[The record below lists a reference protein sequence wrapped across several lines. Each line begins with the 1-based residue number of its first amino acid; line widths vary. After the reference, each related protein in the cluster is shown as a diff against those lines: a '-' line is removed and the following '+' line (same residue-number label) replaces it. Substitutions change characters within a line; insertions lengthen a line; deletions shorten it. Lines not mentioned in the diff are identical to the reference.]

1 MTVTLEQIEENMR
14 HLLHEWPKDDGIP
27 FPREVLDTL
36 EELKA
41 KVRSRDEEKAQKTK
55 PLTMA
60 NPPAEI
66 PDQQA
71 NATQEGQVK
80 GEPNEERT
88 MMVMYTD
95 AHPTEESTGQMTP
108 FNWAKDIDESISL
121 SPAISMDTKS
131 TMCIDKAMAEA
142 PAVPTLPVE
151 YSPHDLSALCSGTR
165 NPWGTL
171 SCCHHHHHHSQPP
184 CNPSAINSAPQAP
197 WNGDHHCRPCFYLSC
212 LPPPHFDPVHI
223 IEMVHHPWGIT
234 PTKPVV
240 HTTSPIRHNVPPAPI
255 QLVKAAHHPQEM
267 KKPSGPP
274 PRPPLLAIYPPFIIQ
289 CHCSTTLPVQ
299 QE

>member
-80 GEPNEERT
+80 GETNEERT

-121 SPAISMDTKS
+121 SPAISTDTKS
-131 TMCIDKAMAEA
+131 TVHVEKAMAEA
-142 PAVPTLPVE
+142 PVVPTPPVT
-151 YSPHDLSALCSGTR
+151 YSPHDLSALCLGT
-165 NPWGTL
+165 
-171 SCCHHHHHHSQPP
+171 
-184 CNPSAINSAPQAP
+184 
-197 WNGDHHCRPCFYLSC
+197 
-212 LPPPHFDPVHI
+212 
-223 IEMVHHPWGIT
+223 
-234 PTKPVV
+234 
-240 HTTSPIRHNVPPAPI
+240 
-255 QLVKAAHHPQEM
+255 
-267 KKPSGPP
+267 
-274 PRPPLLAIYPPFIIQ
+274 
-289 CHCSTTLPVQ
+289 
-299 QE
+299 